1 LNLEILTAKI
11 QEFLEANLTE
21 KASKIALQK
30 SPFSKVSSKEL
41 AQQLVGKQKAKAK
54 LPTWFSSTLVYYPP
68 SLNLEQT
75 SSEKTAHYKAGLV
88 SGDTLIDV
96 TGGFGIDSVAFAEK
110 ISQVY
115 HCELNSELQEIAS
128 YNFKALGL
136 NNISSNCGDGIDYTL
151 NSEPVDWIYID
162 PSRRNESK
170 GKVFFLEDCLPNVPE
185 IVDQLVQKA
194 TSILIKTAPILDI
207 SVGLKAL
214 KYVKEIHIVAVNNE
228 VKELLWI
235 LDKSG
240 TTNPKIHMATLYDTF
255 ENKLEVDLNTE
266 QHSLANYGSP
276 SAYLYEPYAA
286 IMKAGVFNWLSAAF
300 DTLKLHPQTHLYT
313 SSKQID
319 FPGRKFEIIAV
330 YPFTKSSM
338 RSLIKS
344 KTNVVS
350 KNFKLSVAEIRK
362 KYKLQEGLEYYLFF
376 VTDSNNKPIVI
387 NCKKI
392 SN

>member
-68 SLNLEQT
+68 SLNL
-75 SSEKTAHYKAGLV
+75 
-88 SGDTLIDV
+88 IDV

-136 NNISSNCGDGIDYTL
+136 NNITSNCGDGIDYTL

-194 TSILIKTAPILDI
+194 TSI
-207 SVGLKAL
+207 
-214 KYVKEIHIVAVNNE
+214 
-228 VKELLWI
+228 
-235 LDKSG
+235 
-240 TTNPKIHMATLYDTF
+240 
-255 ENKLEVDLNTE
+255 
-266 QHSLANYGSP
+266 
-276 SAYLYEPYAA
+276 
-286 IMKAGVFNWLSAAF
+286 
-300 DTLKLHPQTHLYT
+300 
-313 SSKQID
+313 SK
-319 FPGRKFEIIAV
+319 
-330 YPFTKSSM
+330 
-338 RSLIKS
+338 
-344 KTNVVS
+344 
-350 KNFKLSVAEIRK
+350 
-362 KYKLQEGLEYYLFF
+362 
-376 VTDSNNKPIVI
+376 
-387 NCKKI
+387 
-392 SN
+392 